1 MLGLMSKSIRIKT
14 TKLPGRPDPRKRFK
28 PKGGK
33 KFESS
38 RFKSTEKREHK
49 YQMIKLIRSGR
60 TLAEAKALV
69 RAGAVGLER
78 EYASE
83 KDLRDLASLEGGL
96 HGLLRTR
103 FDSRKLMEVKF
114 APRKDILQT
123 RNERLATWLVN
134 YGEGKPINW
143 TRDGNLIR
151 RGPPNRTRP
160 GSSKGK
166 IGKTI
171 VRGAGSTLKD
181 FRILIKTL
189 QQLQTR
195 HGKANMSGL
204 KKAYKSLRK
213 DISAS

>member
-1 MLGLMSKSIRIKT
+1 MPSKFTVIRDIADNASIG
-14 TKLPGRPDPRKRFK
+14 TKEGKNRAVWTLRYQGQSAWRDRK
-28 PKGGK
+28 
-33 KFESS
+33 
-38 RFKSTEKREHK
+38 H
-49 YQMIKLIRSGR
+49 
-60 TLAEAKALV
+60 
-69 RAGAVGLER
+69 
-78 EYASE
+78 
-83 KDLRDLASLEGGL
+83 
-96 HGLLRTR
+96 
-103 FDSRKLMEVKF
+103 
-114 APRKDILQT
+114 ILQN

-143 TRDGNLIR
+143 TRNGNLIR

-171 VRGAGSTLKD
+171 VRGADSALKD

>member
-1 MLGLMSKSIRIKT
+1 MPSKFTVIRDIADNASIGTRE
-14 TKLPGRPDPRKRFK
+14 
-28 PKGGK
+28 GK
-33 KFESS
+33 KGPVWTL
-38 RFKSTEKREHK
+38 R
-49 YQMIKLIRSGR
+49 YQGQS
-60 TLAEAKALV
+60 AW
-69 RAGAVGLER
+69 
-78 EYASE
+78 
-83 KDLRDLASLEGGL
+83 RD
-96 HGLLRTR
+96 
-103 FDSRKLMEVKF
+103 
-114 APRKDILQT
+114 RKDIL
-123 RNERLATWLVN
+123 ERLATWLVN

-143 TRDGNLIR
+143 TRNGNLIR

-166 IGKTI
+166 IGKTV
-171 VRGAGSTLKD
+171 VRGADSALED